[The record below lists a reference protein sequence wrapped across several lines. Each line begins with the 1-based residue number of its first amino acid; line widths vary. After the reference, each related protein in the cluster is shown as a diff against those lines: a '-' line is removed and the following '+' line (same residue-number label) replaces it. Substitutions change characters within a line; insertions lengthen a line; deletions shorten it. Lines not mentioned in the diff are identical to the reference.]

1 MTEDEMVG
9 WHHQLDRHEFQQAS
23 GTGGQG
29 SLASCIHGV
38 AKCQTRL
45 SNSTELRDKHVSIH
59 IQGTQICQDPC
70 LEKAQFSRR
79 DKRKKK
85 TANVLNDKCITN
97 VNTWYR
103 STIKKMLI
111 NQPMANQRFYRS
123 NTFKKFSRMSLSGR
137 QFFSKCVLHSNFFE
151 K

>member
-1 MTEDEMVG
+1 MGGITSSIDMSFSKLQELVM
-9 WHHQLDRHEFQQAS
+9 DRQAWR
-23 GTGGQG
+23 
-29 SLASCIHGV
+29 AAVHGV

-45 SNSTELRDKHVSIH
+45 SDSTELRDKHVSIH

-103 STIKKMLI
+103 STIKK
-111 NQPMANQRFYRS
+111 NVDKSAHGQ
-123 NTFKKFSRMSLSGR
+123 
-137 QFFSKCVLHSNFFE
+137 SKIL
-151 K
+151 